1 MTDPS
6 GFDPDVD
13 APAEL
18 GGKRALV
25 VDDDPLICALLR
37 RALEGAGTH
46 VTEVHDGD
54 DAVPALTKSRYD
66 VVLLDI
72 DLPGLNGFDVL
83 ARVRRIS
90 DIPVLMV
97 TASDDEATAVRA
109 LREGADDYVRKPI
122 YAPEVIAR
130 AAAVVRRAPTTATQ
144 GRMYADAVLEIDFD
158 RAEVRAG
165 GDPIRLRPLEYQL
178 LTTLVEHR
186 GQALDPRQLLRLV
199 WGESHED
206 AARVKVLVSNLR
218 STLVAAGL
226 EDPPIETVRGVGYRY
241 RRG

>member
-1 MTDPS
+1 MTDDTA
-6 GFDPDVD
+6 FDPD
-13 APAEL
+13 AGTPAEL

-37 RALEGAGTH
+37 RALEGAGTD

-54 DAVPALTKSRYD
+54 DAVPALTKSRFD

-109 LREGADDYVRKPI
+109 L
-122 YAPEVIAR
+122 
-130 AAAVVRRAPTTATQ
+130 
-144 GRMYADAVLEIDFD
+144 
-158 RAEVRAG
+158 
-165 GDPIRLRPLEYQL
+165 
-178 LTTLVEHR
+178 
-186 GQALDPRQLLRLV
+186 
-199 WGESHED
+199 
-206 AARVKVLVSNLR
+206 
-218 STLVAAGL
+218 
-226 EDPPIETVRGVGYRY
+226 
-241 RRG
+241 